1 MNVELNHQQRWLR
14 RLVVGIVLF
23 TLAGASLI
31 GLGEVI
37 AEPKAATHAHEQ
49 PDTSAKA
56 SSATATVERG
66 RYLVQ
71 IGGCNDCHTPDYG
84 QLAGQ
89 KPVDEWLTG
98 WSVGFRGP
106 WGTSYPSNLRL
117 TVRGMSEEQWLS
129 FARAPR
135 LPPMPWF
142 SLRDMTDED
151 LRSIYRFISDLGPKG
166 ERAPTAAAPGQPV
179 STPYFMFEPR
189 MDQVSA
195 ANN

>member
-1 MNVELNHQQRWLR
+1 MNVELDHRQRWLR
-14 RLVVGIVLF
+14 RVVVGIVLF
-23 TLAGASLI
+23 TLAGVSLI
-31 GLGEVI
+31 GLGELI
-37 AEPKAATHAHEQ
+37 AEPKAATN
-49 PDTSAKA
+49 SAAPLVKP
-56 SSATATVERG
+56 SSATTSVERG

-106 WGTSYPSNLRL
+106 WGTSYASNLRL
-117 TVRGMSEEQWLS
+117 TVQGMTEEQWLS

-151 LRSIYRFISDLGPKG
+151 LRSIYLFISDLGPKG
-166 ERAPTAAAPGQPV
+166 ERMPNAAAPGQPV
-179 STPYFMFEPR
+179 NTPYIVFEPR

-195 ANN
+195 TSN

>member
-23 TLAGASLI
+23 TMAGASLI
-31 GLGEVI
+31 GLGELI
-37 AEPKAATHAHEQ
+37 AEPKAATRTDAV
-49 PDTSAKA
+49 PDKPLSAIA
-56 SSATATVERG
+56 SVERG

-84 QLAGQ
+84 QLAGE
-89 KPVDEWLTG
+89 KPVEEWLTG

-106 WGTSYPSNLRL
+106 WGTSYASNLRL
-117 TVRGMSEEQWLS
+117 SVEGMTEEQWLS

-142 SLRDMTDED
+142 NLRDMTDED
-151 LRSIYRFISDLGPKG
+151 LRSIYLFITDLGPKG
-166 ERAPTAAAPGQPV
+166 ERMPNAAAPGQSV
-179 STPYFMFEPR
+179 NTPYIVFEPR
-189 MDQVSA
+189 MDEVSTA
-195 ANN
+195 RN